1 LDIEAPLKP
10 FKGEGLKLCRII
22 VQTLKHAITKSPFGG
37 FRGLQIKIMNNR
49 INKLF
54 QEKKGQVLSVYFTA
68 GYPNLEDTTPLIQ
81 ELVKNGVDLIE
92 IGMPFS
98 DPVADGP
105 VIQHSSLVAL
115 QSGMSIRKLFEQLVD
130 IRQSVD
136 IPLILMGYINPV
148 LQYGVEAFFQKCKV
162 IGIDGLIIPDLP
174 MDVYE
179 AEFKSVFEANNLHN
193 IFLITPQTSDERL
206 RKIDDVSTGFIY
218 MVSSNATTGAKTS
231 VTDFQKQYFERV
243 NSFGLKNPRLI
254 GFGISNAETFA
265 NACQYAHGAIIGSAF
280 VKALEGPRSLE
291 QKVSDFIN
299 SIVMK

>member
-1 LDIEAPLKP
+1 
-10 FKGEGLKLCRII
+10 
-22 VQTLKHAITKSPFGG
+22 
-37 FRGLQIKIMNNR
+37 MNNR

-54 QEKKGQVLSVYFTA
+54 QEKKERILSVYFTA
-68 GYPNLEDTTPLIQ
+68 GYPNLEDTVPVVQ

-105 VIQHSSLVAL
+105 VIQHSSLIAL
-115 QSGMSIRKLFEQLVD
+115 QNGMSIRKLFDQLKD
-130 IRQSVD
+130 IRQVVD

-148 LQYGVEAFFQKCKV
+148 LQYGVDAFCQKCNE

-179 AEFKSVFEANNLHN
+179 AEFKSAFEANNLHN
-193 IFLITPQTSDERL
+193 IFLITPQTTDNRL
-206 RKIDDVSTGFIY
+206 RKIDEVSSGFIY

-231 VTDFQKQYFERV
+231 VSDFQKQYFERV
-243 NSFGLKNPRLI
+243 NSMSFQNPRLI
-254 GFGISNAETFA
+254 GFGISNAETFE

-280 VKALEGPRSLE
+280 VKALGGSESLE
-291 QKVSDFIN
+291 QKVSGFIHKL
-299 SIVMK
+299 SSK

>member
-1 LDIEAPLKP
+1 
-10 FKGEGLKLCRII
+10 
-22 VQTLKHAITKSPFGG
+22 
-37 FRGLQIKIMNNR
+37 MNNR

-54 QEKKGQVLSVYFTA
+54 QEKKERVLSVYFTA
-68 GYPNLEDTTPLIQ
+68 GYPELNDTQTIIQ

-115 QSGMSIRKLFEQLVD
+115 QNGMSIRKLFDQLEN

-148 LQYGVEAFFQKCKV
+148 LQYGVEAFCKKCNE

-174 MDVYE
+174 LDVYE
-179 AEFKSVFEANNLHN
+179 AEFKATFEASNLHN

-206 RKIDDVSTGFIY
+206 KLIDEVSSGFIY
-218 MVSSNATTGAKTS
+218 MVSSNATTGAKAS
-231 VTDFQKQYFERV
+231 VSDFQKQYFERV
-243 NSFGLKNPRLI
+243 NSLRLKNPRMI
-254 GFGISNAETFA
+254 GFGISNAETFD
-265 NACQYAHGAIIGSAF
+265 NACQYASGAIIGSAF
-280 VKALEGPRSLE
+280 VKALEGPGTLE
-291 QKVSDFIN
+291 QKVSHFIN
-299 SIVMK
+299 SIAIVS

>member
-1 LDIEAPLKP
+1 
-10 FKGEGLKLCRII
+10 
-22 VQTLKHAITKSPFGG
+22 
-37 FRGLQIKIMNNR
+37 MNNR

-54 QEKKGQVLSVYFTA
+54 QEKKGKVLSVYFTA
-68 GYPNLEDTTPLIQ
+68 GYPNLEDTVPVIQ

-105 VIQHSSLVAL
+105 VIQHSSLIAL
-115 QSGMSIRKLFEQLVD
+115 QNGMSIRKLFEQLKA
-130 IRQSVD
+130 IRQSVE

-148 LQYGVEAFFQKCKV
+148 LQYGVEAFCQKCNE

-179 AEFKSVFEANNLHN
+179 EEFKSTFEPNNLHN

-206 RKIDDVSTGFIY
+206 RKIDEVSTGFIY

-231 VTDFQKQYFERV
+231 VSEFQNQYFERV

-265 NACQYAHGAIIGSAF
+265 NACEYASGAIIGSAF
-280 VKALEGPRSLE
+280 VKVLEGAGALE
-291 QKVSDFIN
+291 QKVSDFIH
-299 SIVMK
+299 SIVKEA